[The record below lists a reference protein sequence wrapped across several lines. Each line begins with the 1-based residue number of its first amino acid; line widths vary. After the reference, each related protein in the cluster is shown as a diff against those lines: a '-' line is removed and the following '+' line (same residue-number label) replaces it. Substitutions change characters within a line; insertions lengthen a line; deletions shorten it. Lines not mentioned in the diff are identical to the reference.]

1 MKFKDLNNKEIIQ
14 KEIESFFEQ
23 EDDLKKTILSE
34 NKEGR
39 DVSKLQELLNN
50 MQKTKEKIYIVA
62 TD

>member
-14 KEIESFFEQ
+14 EEIERFFEQ

-39 DVSKLQELLNN
+39 DISKLQELLNN
-50 MQKTKEKIYIVA
+50 MQKTKEKIYIVP